1 MLTKSFALVALVAAT
16 TTLQGQGLN
25 ARVVDVR
32 DGTVRL
38 QFPAAEGV
46 CGNGRNNIS
55 IRHSNGSTSRHGTFN
70 RSRDEWEDE
79 CEAGPVRLAID
90 VARGRV
96 TEIRAYVGGRW
107 RGDADRDLG
116 TVAAS
121 EASAW
126 LLDVAA
132 RGETEPAKDAIFP
145 AMLADVPNPWRA
157 LLDIAKDDNRPR
169 DVRTSATFWVG
180 QAAGE
185 AATAGLAEVV
195 ESNEEK
201 EVRKSA
207 VFALSQRRDGEA
219 VPSLI
224 RIARTNRDPEIRKSA
239 IFWLGQ
245 SRDPRALSYF
255 EEILLGR
262 R

>member
-1 MLTKSFALVALVAAT
+1 MITRAFALVALVATA
-16 TTLQGQGLN
+16 LQGQSLA
-25 ARVVDVR
+25 ARVAEQR

-38 QFPAAEGV
+38 EYAAAEGV

-55 IRHSNGSTSRHGTFN
+55 IRHANGSTSRHGTFN

-79 CEAGPVRLAID
+79 CEAGPVRLAVD
-90 VARGRV
+90 VSRGRV

-107 RGDADRDLG
+107 RGEADRNLG
-116 TVAAS
+116 TVSAA

-126 LLDVAA
+126 LLSVAA
-132 RGETEPAKDAIFP
+132 TGDTEPAKDAIFP
-145 AMLADVPNPWRA
+145 AMLADVPSPWRA

-169 DVRTSATFWVG
+169 EVRTSATFWVG

-245 SRDPRALSYF
+245 SRDPRALAYF
-255 EEILLGR
+255 EEILAVR

>member
-1 MLTKSFALVALVAAT
+1 MFARSFALVALAAT
-16 TTLQGQGLN
+16 AMQGQSLA
-25 ARVVDVR
+25 ARVADVGS
-32 DGTVRL
+32 GTVRMEY
-38 QFPAAEGV
+38 ASADGV

-90 VARGRV
+90 VSRGRV

-107 RGDADRDLG
+107 RGTADRDLG
-116 TVAAS
+116 TVSAAD
-121 EASAW
+121 ASAW
-126 LLDVAA
+126 LVSVAA
-132 RGETEPAKDAIFP
+132 NGETEAAKDAIFP

-157 LLDIAKDDNRPR
+157 LLDIAKDDDRPR
-169 DVRTSATFWVG
+169 EVRSAATFWVG

-195 ESNEEK
+195 ESNEDK

-245 SRDPRALSYF
+245 SRDSRALAYF
-255 EEILLGR
+255 EEVLVGR

>member
-1 MLTKSFALVALVAAT
+1 MLRTSLVLVAFAASA
-16 TTLQGQGLN
+16 LN
-25 ARVVDVR
+25 AQSLAARVEAVGT
-32 DGTVRL
+32 GTVRL
-38 QFPAAEGV
+38 EFAAADGV

-55 IRHSNGSTSRHGTFN
+55 IRHNDGSTSRHGTFN

-79 CEAGPVRLAID
+79 CEAGPVRLAVD
-90 VARGRV
+90 VSRGKVR
-96 TEIRAYVGGRW
+96 EIRAYVGGRW
-107 RGDADRDLG
+107 RGEADRDLG
-116 TVAAS
+116 TVPAA
-121 EASAW
+121 EASVW
-126 LLDVAA
+126 LLSVAA

-157 LLDIAKDDNRPR
+157 LLDIAKDDSRPR
-169 DVRTSATFWVG
+169 EVRSSATFWVG

-195 ESNEEK
+195 ESNEDK

-224 RIARTNRDPEIRKSA
+224 RIAKSNRDPEIRKSA

-245 SRDPRALSYF
+245 SRDARALAYF
-255 EEILLGR
+255 EEVLLAR